1 MEKLKN
7 NKIIRALLV
16 AKNIICWTLIACLAL
31 LLVMMV
37 YSRIKG
43 EVPTIFGYSILRVS
57 TGSMEPELMVGDVI
71 LDKNVSDIKTIEVD
85 DVVTYRGSGELSGKL
100 VTHKVIKA
108 PYLADDGTYYLQTK
122 GVANEIADDEIS
134 ADRVESI
141 MVCKIPHLD
150 TLYNLFLSPWGL
162 AIFIVL
168 ILLIFFDELVNFFRV
183 LTGNTT
189 SAKDATDINEI
200 IERLSNENNENKEK

>member
-1 MEKLKN
+1 
-7 NKIIRALLV
+7 
-16 AKNIICWTLIACLAL
+16 
-31 LLVMMV
+31 
-37 YSRIKG
+37 
-43 EVPTIFGYSILRVS
+43 
-57 TGSMEPELMVGDVI
+57 MVGDVI
-71 LDKNVSDIKTIEVD
+71 LDKNVSDIKSIEVD
-85 DVVTYRGSGELSGKL
+85 DVVTYRGSGELSGML

-134 ADRVESI
+134 ADRVESVMI
-141 MVCKIPHLD
+141 CKIPCLD
-150 TLYNLFLSPWGL
+150 SLYNLFLSPWGL

-200 IERLSNENNENKEK
+200 IERLSNENNDK

>member
-16 AKNIICWTLIACLAL
+16 VKNIICWTLIICLAL
-31 LLVMMV
+31 LIVMMF

-43 EVPTIFGYSILRVS
+43 EVPSFFGYSILRVS
-57 TGSMEPELMVGDVI
+57 TGSMEPELMIGDVI
-71 LDKNVSDIKTIEVD
+71 LDKNVSDIKSIEVD
-85 DVVTYRGSGELSGKL
+85 DVVTYRGSGELSGML

-134 ADRVESI
+134 ADKVESVMI
-141 MVCKIPHLD
+141 CKIPYLD
-150 TLYNLFLSPWGL
+150 SLYNLFLSPWGL

-200 IERLSNENNENKEK
+200 IERLSNENNDK